1 MILTAHQPLYMP
13 WLGFF
18 HKAILADTICILDD
32 VQFAEGDYIN
42 RNKIKTANGSKWL
55 TVPVNKK
62 SHLNKKINQME
73 IVDDGWQNRHMSLLK
88 HSYSKAPFFSYYIDR
103 LGELIEGASY
113 QYLIDLD
120 MALLQFLFKELNIN
134 TKIVKSSSLE
144 LQGKKSDLILSM
156 CQELE
161 ADVYISGQ
169 NGLDYLI
176 VEDFR
181 SIETKISVQNYKHP
195 NYSQNHGEFIPYLSV
210 IDLLLN
216 SGSEARDIIMG
227 GNALVWSE
235 LPIA

>member
-42 RNKIKTANGSKWL
+42 RNKIKTAHGSKWL

-62 SHLNKKINQME
+62 SHLSKKINQME

-88 HSYSKAPFFSYYIDR
+88 QSYSKTPFFSYYMEG
-103 LGELIEGASY
+103 LGELIEGTSY
-113 QYLIDLD
+113 QYLIELD
-120 MALLQFLFKELNIN
+120 MALLQFLFKELSIS
-134 TKIVKSSSLE
+134 TRIVMSSSLE

-156 CQELE
+156 CQKLE

-169 NGLDYLI
+169 NGLDYLM

-181 SIETKISVQNYKHP
+181 SNETKISVQNYKHP

-210 IDLLLN
+210 IDLLLH

-227 GNALVWSE
+227 GNALVWNE